1 MDATGFQFNEPRL
14 EEEIR
19 LRFEEAARGGRAFET
34 RRVRAGVFRTQPL
47 RIHARRRLERAL
59 IGYYTADQAA
69 HLISLALPHLPDD
82 FADNLRDVLLLPSL
96 VQSDT
101 RLLTHIYWPSARLL
115 AFYLYPHRFDEAAPQ
130 ASARLGETAPLGRL
144 GLTGRVLEAALLAR
158 DETGLKR
165 PRAGELHKFI
175 APAAAASPAE
185 LERLQ
190 AEHELFSDA
199 YPR

>member
-1 MDATGFQFNEPRL
+1 MDATGFHFNEPRL

-34 RRVRAGVFRTQPL
+34 RRVRAGPFRTQPL

-59 IGYYTADQAA
+59 IGYYTSDQAA
-69 HLISLALPHLPDD
+69 HLISLALPHLPED
-82 FADNLRDVLLLPSL
+82 FAENLRDVLLLPTL

-115 AFYLYPHRFDEAAPQ
+115 AFYLYPHRFDEPAPRS
-130 ASARLGETAPLGRL
+130 AARLGEAAPLGRL
-144 GLTGRVLEAALLAR
+144 GLTGRVLEAALQAR
-158 DETGLKR
+158 NESGLKR
-165 PRAGELHKFI
+165 QSQAELHKFI
-175 APAAAASPAE
+175 APAAAATSAE

-190 AEHELFSDA
+190 LEHELFSDA